1 MLVCSIASSSSLPLT
16 NGRQQVV
23 FARREGTM
31 ADIALEGGQ
40 KDLPVEPAVEANVEA
55 EDLTDEETP
64 EQGTGVGG
72 A

>member
-1 MLVCSIASSSSLPLT
+1 MLVCSIASSSSWPLA
-16 NGRQQVV
+16 NGRKQVV

-40 KDLPVEPAVEANVEA
+40 KDLPIEPAVEANVEA
-55 EDLTDEETP
+55 EDSTDEETP
-64 EQGTGVGG
+64 EQGTEVGG